1 MSSRIPQPGSPGEEA
16 FWLHCQ
22 AHFHPVNQPLREF
35 VFHPKRKWRLDFYFP
50 EHKLAV
56 EIEGGNGGRHQRRAG
71 FEGDCCKYNA
81 AAKMGIT
88 VLRYTTAMVMAGD
101 AINDVLALL

>member
-16 FWLHCQ
+16 FWLHCRVEGLS
-22 AHFHPVNQPLREF
+22 PVREYI
-35 VFHPKRKWRLDFYFP
+35 FHPKHKWRFDFYFP
-50 EHKLAV
+50 ERKLAV

-81 AAKMGIT
+81 AAKMGII